1 MIKGQT
7 DRDSIIFHGN
17 ITNDM
22 KEEEDIVTQ
31 YRYNLFC
38 KNNPQNKTL
47 LDTANFAIKCLRG
60 DTIVLEVLSAS
71 PFRFQVECIAESDTP
86 TNIHVWNFPKS
97 YNGWHHFDNN
107 KTERL
112 SAKKE
117 NLVSTL
123 TGTYQQTLCFDGEEY
138 IWAMMKLVP
147 DGTFEYIS
155 NIFNL
160 DGEGG
165 NYLTGTWNVNK
176 DTLVCNVV
184 PDLFPPRVQSRY
196 DGQTLCFTYPA
207 WENNRKEALEHDIV
221 YKYLIC
227 ETGLIETGK
236 RKSALKKIK
245 YRYVGKNATDAVTVH
260 VNNQVYELTTSIDS
274 IIHDT
279 VLSFF
284 RIKLA
289 RDGRIIG
296 ERNFPLTGKCPIE
309 EDIGVEVSDKG
320 FIIRIPYCDGHMFR
334 IGYARFDY
342 SEKYD
347 DFILTEYREENID
360 RLDTEQKSKNV
371 EYSILSE
378 KPIVFSMFSPE
389 TIKRIIRQNLIREYE
404 IVQTRTAHYPVFGYS
419 SKENKLMWI
428 EIPAE
433 FVIQNNS
440 PQRLYVLGP
449 SYYGYAYETGYRL
462 KENPTKGWSRVLLY
476 RVEEDSIG
484 SYLRNS
490 DPIFPKES
498 NRYIINSRIFVYKN
512 PEFQKLFEDTVASM
526 FRKHKES
533 RWRVTPSSLSPR
545 QRKFIRQLISGD
557 SLRVRLYS
565 DSLDRR
571 HSVNIP
577 LDVGKRFNLP

>member
-1 MIKGQT
+1 
-7 DRDSIIFHGN
+7 
-17 ITNDM
+17 
-22 KEEEDIVTQ
+22 
-31 YRYNLFC
+31 
-38 KNNPQNKTL
+38 
-47 LDTANFAIKCLRG
+47 
-60 DTIVLEVLSAS
+60 
-71 PFRFQVECIAESDTP
+71 
-86 TNIHVWNFPKS
+86 
-97 YNGWHHFDNN
+97 
-107 KTERL
+107 
-112 SAKKE
+112 
-117 NLVSTL
+117 L

-184 PDLFPPRVQSRY
+184 SDLFPPRVQSRY

-274 IIHDT
+274 VIHDT
-279 VLSFF
+279 IPSFF
-284 RIKLA
+284 HVRLA

-334 IGYARFDY
+334 IGYARFGY

-371 EYSILSE
+371 KYSILSE

-419 SKENKLMWI
+419 SKENKLMKQ
-428 EIPAE
+428 E
-433 FVIQNNS
+433 
-440 PQRLYVLGP
+440 
-449 SYYGYAYETGYRL
+449 
-462 KENPTKGWSRVLLY
+462 
-476 RVEEDSIG
+476 
-484 SYLRNS
+484 
-490 DPIFPKES
+490 
-498 NRYIINSRIFVYKN
+498 
-512 PEFQKLFEDTVASM
+512 
-526 FRKHKES
+526 
-533 RWRVTPSSLSPR
+533 
-545 QRKFIRQLISGD
+545 
-557 SLRVRLYS
+557 
-565 DSLDRR
+565 
-571 HSVNIP
+571 
-577 LDVGKRFNLP
+577 

>member
-97 YNGWHHFDNN
+97 YNGWHRFDNN

-389 TIKRIIRQNLIREYE
+389 TIKRIIRQNLIREHE
-404 IVQTRTAHYPVFGYS
+404 IIQACTAQYPVFGYS

-428 EIPAE
+428 EILAE

-440 PQRLYVLGP
+440 PQRIYVLDS
-449 SYYGYAYETGYRL
+449 SYYGYAYEAGYRFE
-462 KENPTKGWSRVLLY
+462 ENPTKGWSRHLLH
-476 RVEEDSIG
+476 RIEEDTIDN
-484 SYLRNS
+484 LIDS

-498 NRYIINSRIFVYKN
+498 NRYIIKSRIFVYKN
-512 PEFQKLFEDTVASM
+512 PEFQKLFRDTVASM

-533 RWRVTPSSLSPR
+533 RWQVTPSALSIN
-545 QRKFIRQLISGD
+545 QRKFLRQLISGD

-565 DSLDRR
+565 DSLDHR
-571 HSVNIP
+571 HAVNIP
-577 LDVGKRFNLP
+577 LDVGKRLPTF

>member
-22 KEEEDIVTQ
+22 KEEEDIVTL
-31 YRYNLFC
+31 YRYNLFG
-38 KNNPQNKTL
+38 KNN
-47 LDTANFAIKCLRG
+47 
-60 DTIVLEVLSAS
+60 
-71 PFRFQVECIAESDTP
+71 
-86 TNIHVWNFPKS
+86 
-97 YNGWHHFDNN
+97 
-107 KTERL
+107 
-112 SAKKE
+112 
-117 NLVSTL
+117 
-123 TGTYQQTLCFDGEEY
+123 
-138 IWAMMKLVP
+138 
-147 DGTFEYIS
+147 
-155 NIFNL
+155 
-160 DGEGG
+160 
-165 NYLTGTWNVNK
+165 
-176 DTLVCNVV
+176 
-184 PDLFPPRVQSRY
+184 
-196 DGQTLCFTYPA
+196 
-207 WENNRKEALEHDIV
+207 
-221 YKYLIC
+221 
-227 ETGLIETGK
+227 
-236 RKSALKKIK
+236 
-245 YRYVGKNATDAVTVH
+245 
-260 VNNQVYELTTSIDS
+260 ELTVSVDS
-274 IIHDT
+274 AMDKHGRRS
-279 VLSFF
+279 VAVYV
-284 RIKLA
+284 KLTK
-289 RDGRIIG
+289 DGRAAG
-296 ERNFPLTGKCPIE
+296 ESVFPLSGNCPIE

-347 DFILTEYREENID
+347 DFILTEYREKNIN

-404 IVQTRTAHYPVFGYS
+404 IVQTRTAYYPVFGYS

-433 FVIQNNS
+433 LVIQNNS

-490 DPIFPKES
+490 ESIFPKES
-498 NRYIINSRIFVYKN
+498 NRYIVNSRIFVYKN